1 MVQSGANAGGGRR
14 PRIPTFEVS
23 YSGADIRE
31 YVEKIEV
38 IEELEGN
45 SDSVTMT
52 VNNYDL
58 RWYNEWR
65 PYLGDIVTVSL
76 GYRGEAFTSP
86 VDYEVDEP
94 TFKIAP
100 DVMDLKG
107 MATPITGSLRQ
118 RYSNAFEQWSLAE
131 LAAYVAE
138 KHGLELVGTVPE
150 ILFDRVTQ
158 KNEQD
163 LAWLRKLALKY
174 GVIFKVESCERLVF
188 ATEAELEARA
198 AVYFVSRKMLSPD
211 ASTSFK
217 LQSTDTY
224 RMARSDYKHPKTNE
238 WMFLEEVTTNPEVR
252 TDDTLRV
259 TGERNENEEQIA
271 LRTAEALRK
280 ANSTIVEGTIN
291 VEGEVYWR
299 AGLNIELLS
308 DRDEFG
314 PLIGG
319 KHQIR
324 RVRHTLVPEGG
335 MKQGWR
341 TELETRKIFE

>member
-1 MVQSGANAGGGRR
+1 MVFSGGNAGGGRR
-14 PRIPTFEVS
+14 PRVPTFEVS

-31 YVEKIEV
+31 FVEKIEV

-45 SDSVTMT
+45 ADSVTMT

-65 PYLGDIVTVSL
+65 PYLGDVVTVSL
-76 GYRGEAFTSP
+76 GYRDEAFTEP

-100 DVMDLKG
+100 DVMELKG
-107 MATPITGSLRQ
+107 TATPITGSLRQ
-118 RYSNAFEQWSLAE
+118 RYSNAFEQWTLPQ
-131 LAAYVAE
+131 LAAFVAE
-138 KHGLELVGTVPE
+138 KHGLTLVGTVPE

-158 KNEQD
+158 KNEPD
-163 LAWLRKLALKY
+163 LAWLRKLALRY
-174 GVIFKVESCERLVF
+174 GVIFKVHSCRSLVF
-188 ATEAELEARA
+188 YTEEELEAMPP
-198 AVYFVSRKMLSPD
+198 VYFVSRKMLSPD

-224 RMARSDYKHPKTNE
+224 QMARADYKHPKTNE
-238 WMFLEEVTTNPEVR
+238 WMFVEEATTNPEVR
-252 TDDTLRV
+252 TQDVLRV
-259 TGERNENEEQIA
+259 TGERNENAEQIA
-271 LRTAEALRK
+271 LRTREALRK

-299 AGLNIELLS
+299 AGMNILLLAGP
-308 DRDEFG
+308 DEFG

-319 KHQIR
+319 KHQVR

-335 MKQGWR
+335 AKQGWR
-341 TELETRKIFE
+341 SELEVRKIF